1 MRVTKD
7 LCIST
12 LLMVFCIVGFAA
24 TGYIRQPSYASI
36 SARLWPRI
44 TLALL
49 LGIVLLYFLQSVV
62 QSRKPSGIRVEEL
75 GALMVWRRHGNA
87 LLTFALF
94 FVFLLL
100 LPVLG
105 MLLDG
110 IAFVFVLQ
118 AALGETGVRAT
129 VRHALIAIVTVGAM
143 WALFTY
149 WLGVIMPTGMII
161 NLD

>member
-12 LLMVFCIVGFAA
+12 LLIALCVTGFAA
-24 TGYIRQPSYASI
+24 TDYIRQPSYASI

-49 LGIVLLYFLQSVV
+49 LGIVLIYFIQSIAR
-62 QSRKPSGIRVEEL
+62 SLNPAEAATAKPSEL
-75 GALMVWRRHGNA
+75 RLWHQHGNA
-87 LLTFALF
+87 FLTFALF
-94 FVFLLL
+94 FAFLLL

-110 IAFVFVLQ
+110 IAFVFILQ
-118 AALGETGVRAT
+118 AVLGESGGRAT
-129 VRHALIAIVTVGAM
+129 IRHALVAIVTVGAM

>member
-1 MRVTKD
+1 MRITRD
-7 LCIST
+7 LCVSF
-12 LLMVFCIVGFAA
+12 LLVALCVVSFGA
-24 TGYIRQPSYASI
+24 TDYIRQPSYASI

-44 TLALL
+44 TLALM
-49 LGIVLLYFLQSVV
+49 LGIVLIYFAQSVV
-62 QSRKPSGIRVEEL
+62 QAVRLPAQSERQL
-75 GALMVWRRHGNA
+75 QATTFWQRHGNA
-87 LLTFALF
+87 LITFALF
-94 FVFLLL
+94 FAFLAL

-110 IAFVFVLQ
+110 IAFVFILQ
-118 AALGETGVRAT
+118 AVLGETGGRAT
-129 VRHALIAIVTVGAM
+129 VRHALVAIITVGAM